1 MIKKHYEFSVWLRI
15 THWVRALAIVILTF
29 TGFYLGYPFIAPA
42 LNMGEPTNFFNAL
55 MRSWHQIFG
64 FLLICVTIGKSYLFI
79 LDKESKIERVSV
91 KDFLSLKIWI
101 NQIKYYLFIGKHP
114 HLKGVYN
121 PLQFVAYVG
130 VYAALFVICLTGVI
144 LYVHV
149 YHEGLGGLLYP
160 LMRPIEVLL
169 GGLAMVREIHHIAM
183 WFFIIFLP
191 IHIYLAVF
199 NSIFGEEGSMD
210 SIISGYKWEK
220 ED

>member
-15 THWVRALAIVILTF
+15 THWVRVLAIVILTF
-29 TGFYLGYPFIAPA
+29 SGFYLGYPFIAPA
-42 LNMGEPTNFFNAL
+42 LNTGEPTNFLNAL

-91 KDFLSLKIWI
+91 KDFLSLKVWI

-160 LMRPIEVLL
+160 LMRPIELLL